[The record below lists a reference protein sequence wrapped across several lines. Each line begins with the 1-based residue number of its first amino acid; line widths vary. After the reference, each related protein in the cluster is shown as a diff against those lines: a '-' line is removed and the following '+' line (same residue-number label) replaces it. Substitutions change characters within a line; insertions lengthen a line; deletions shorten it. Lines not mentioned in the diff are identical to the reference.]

1 MWCSGAVS
9 SITRDFPSFINGS
22 LDISPRY
29 VDANPFVFYGRT
41 VYGCLTRLSSVSLLN
56 VTAGGGSVVPTFLLA
71 RK

>member
-1 MWCSGAVS
+1 MVDG
-9 SITRDFPSFINGS
+9 R

-29 VDANPFVFYGRT
+29 VDADPYVFYGRT
-41 VYGCLTRLSSVSLLN
+41 VYGCMTRLSSVSLLN